1 MTKIKSVTD
10 TIFFRSFCYFR
21 NHISFHKNIAHSSL
35 FLLLHRL
42 SFFKKKFF
50 FEDLI
55 FKKWVAVCKPH
66 FSMAPGRV
74 DHGEFPRHRKCR
86 AGAIFFQDFFFFFFG
101 PRTII
106 TLGLR
111 HLLNDPKFDDVRS
124 RDGHWYSFLK
134 CQWAG
139 TIFFMAIIF
148 HTLARHNFCLS
159 CSTLMYLLKWNFL
172 KYFFGSLWRHL

>member
-10 TIFFRSFCYFR
+10 TIFFRSFCYFQ

-42 SFFKKKFF
+42 SFFLKKFF

-66 FSMAPGRV
+66 FSMVPGRV
-74 DHGEFPRHRKCR
+74 DHGELPRHRKCR
-86 AGAIFFQDFFFFFFG
+86 AGDIFFWDIFLES
-101 PRTII
+101 RTII

-111 HLLNDPKFDDVRS
+111 HLLNDPKFDDERS
-124 RDGHWYSFLK
+124 RDGHCYSF
-134 CQWAG
+134 WNVNEP
-139 TIFFMAIIF
+139 
-148 HTLARHNFCLS
+148 ARF
-159 CSTLMYLLKWNFL
+159 
-172 KYFFGSLWRHL
+172 SLWLLYFTL